1 VTVWTVEIAYRGRV
15 PHDVLAEILSEF
27 EFATVSIRQTNT
39 VLTASVA
46 DQAALLGVL
55 NRLQDLGLTLSE
67 LRRLP
72 RADNPPQAGP

>member
-1 VTVWTVEIAYRGRV
+1 MWTFEIAYRGRV
-15 PHDVLAEILSEF
+15 PYDVLAEILSEF
-27 EFATVSIRQTNT
+27 EFATVICRQTNT

-72 RADNPPQAGP
+72 RADIPPQAGP

>member
-1 VTVWTVEIAYRGRV
+1 MTVWTFEIAYLGRV
-15 PHDVLAEILSEF
+15 PHDVLAEILIEF
-27 EFATVSIRQTNT
+27 EFATVISRQTDT

-72 RADNPPQAGP
+72 RADIPPHAGP